1 MYYKLWKKVYK
12 CKSRWRRETIVCI
25 YYFFFFQYMH
35 YKEAFTYLCCPRFLS
50 NSLLLLRQFV
60 YPTYVV
66 LSICI
71 AMSLRI
77 AQCTS
82 SSQQSV
88 TGSIFQ
94 RPHGKKSPQNGQFGM
109 AMLKSR
115 HFSHQDH
122 NISTREMK

>member
-1 MYYKLWKKVYK
+1 MRSQQ
-12 CKSRWRRETIVCI
+12 CIINHGRRYTNVNLDAYII
-25 YYFFFFQYMH
+25 FFFQYMH
-35 YKEAFTYLCCPRFLS
+35 YQEAFTYLCCPRFLS

-60 YPTYVV
+60 YPTYV
-66 LSICI
+66 LSICII

-94 RPHGKKSPQNGQFGM
+94 RPHGKKAPQNGHHHRFG
-109 AMLKSR
+109 
-115 HFSHQDH
+115 
-122 NISTREMK
+122 E

>member
-1 MYYKLWKKVYK
+1 MEKRDDCVHIL
-12 CKSRWRRETIVCI
+12 
-25 YYFFFFQYMH
+25 FFFFQYMH

-60 YPTYVV
+60 YPSYV

-94 RPHGKKSPQNGQFGM
+94 RPHGKKALKM
-109 AMLKSR
+109 ASLEWPCWNPDI
-115 HFSHQDH
+115 FP
-122 NISTREMK
+122 TRTTTYQPGKWNEWHDGTWDDDERGAS